1 MKLASSDTRTNGQL
15 FRFVHL
21 YVWFHVLFFLSSQ
34 ILVTL
39 RYAHQIQIW
48 KVSITS
54 ILPFPE
60 EGWYTWSSSLDC
72 HKQFPSHH
80 SRMQPLKCTSL
91 LVSVRRALHSGAL
104 DSVEKFS
111 NLGLKDCQNILLAG
125 YERVCP
131 VCAVHLRWS
140 KWWSQRP
147 RIHPLSWHLQVFSVS
162 DQQRRGVQ
170 QLCMP
175 LCLLTEDWVT
185 TERRLIVSLPPAKIM
200 SYSCCAMTVIIY
212 AAVVGGKDETTCV
225 IRSLSAPARVN
236 WRWCKLSD
244 IYLSFTP
251 SISTHCKLYL
261 SGF

>member
-1 MKLASSDTRTNGQL
+1 MKLASLDTRTNGQF

-60 EGWYTWSSSLDC
+60 EGWYIWSSSLDC

-147 RIHPLSWHLQVFSVS
+147 RIHPLPWHSRVFSVS

-170 QLCMP
+170 QLCM

-185 TERRLIVSLPPAKIM
+185 IERRLIVSLPPAKIM
-200 SYSCCAMTVIIY
+200 SYSCCAMIVIIY
-212 AAVVGGKDETTCV
+212 AAAVGGKEESTCV

-251 SISTHCKLYL
+251 STLTHCKLYL